1 MKTIGLLGGMSWES
15 TVHYYRI
22 INETVKEKLGG
33 LHSAKLFLYSCDF
46 DEIAQ
51 LQREG
56 AWDEAADRLA
66 CAAKSLRAA
75 GADFLVVCTNTMHIV
90 ADVIEAKA
98 EIPLFHIVE
107 PTGEEI
113 RRSGLKKV
121 GLIATRFTMEQ
132 DFYKQR
138 LRERH
143 GVEALVP
150 DEADRDLVHKVIYEE
165 LCRGIVR
172 DESREAYRK
181 IIGRL
186 VEQGAEGIILGCT
199 EISMLISPEDS
210 PVPVFDTTAL
220 HARKA
225 VEYALDT

>member
-15 TVHYYRI
+15 TVPYYRI

-46 DEIAQ
+46 EEIAQ
-51 LQREG
+51 LQRAG
-56 AWDEAADRLA
+56 AWDEAAGRLA
-66 CAAKSLRAA
+66 TAARSLRAA
-75 GADFLVVCTNTMHIV
+75 GADFLVICTNTMHLV
-90 ADVIEAKA
+90 ADAIEAEA
-98 EIPLFHIVE
+98 GIPLFHIVE

-143 GVEALVP
+143 GIEALVP
-150 DEADRDLVHKVIYEE
+150 DEADRELVHKVIYEE

-172 DESREAYRK
+172 DESRQAYRHVMR
-181 IIGRL
+181 RL
-186 VEQGAEGIILGCT
+186 VERGAEGIILGCT
-199 EISMLISPEDS
+199 EISMLVTPEDA

-225 VEYALDT
+225 AEFALE

>member
-15 TVHYYRI
+15 TVPYYRI

-46 DEIAQ
+46 EEIAQ
-51 LQREG
+51 LQRAG
-56 AWDEAADRLA
+56 AWDEAARRLTR
-66 CAAKSLRAA
+66 AAKTLRAG
-75 GADFLVVCTNTMHIV
+75 GADFLVICTNTMHLV
-90 ADVIEAKA
+90 ADTIEAEA
-98 EIPLFHIVE
+98 DIPLFHIVE
-107 PTGEEI
+107 PTGTEI

-132 DFYKQR
+132 DFYKDR

-143 GVEALVP
+143 GIEALVP
-150 DEADRDLVHKVIYEE
+150 DAEDRDTVHRVIFEE

-181 IIGRL
+181 IIRRL

-225 VEYALDT
+225 AEYALDH

>member
-1 MKTIGLLGGMSWES
+1 MKTIGVLGGMSWES
-15 TVHYYRI
+15 TVPYYRI
-22 INETVKEKLGG
+22 INEAVKEKLGG
-33 LHSAKLFLYSCDF
+33 LHSAKLFLYSCNF
-46 DEIAQ
+46 EEIVR

-56 AWDEAADRLA
+56 AWDEAADHLA
-66 CAAKSLRAA
+66 RAAKSLRAA
-75 GADFLVVCTNTMHIV
+75 GAEFLVLCTNTMHLV
-90 ADVIEAKA
+90 ADQIEAEA
-98 EIPLFHIVE
+98 GVPLFHIVE
-107 PTGEEI
+107 PTAAEI
-113 RRSGLKKV
+113 HRRGLKKV

-132 DFYKQR
+132 DFYRQR
-138 LRERH
+138 MRERH
-143 GVEALVP
+143 GIETLVP
-150 DEADRDLVHKVIYEE
+150 DEADRDVVHKVIFEE

-225 VEYALDT
+225 AEHALDT

>member
-15 TVHYYRI
+15 TVPYYRI

-46 DEIAQ
+46 EEIAR

-56 AWDEAADRLA
+56 AWEQAASHLA
-66 CAAKSLRAA
+66 GAAKSLRAA
-75 GADFLVVCTNTMHIV
+75 GADFFVLCTNTMHMV
-90 ADVIEAKA
+90 ADKIESEADV
-98 EIPLFHIVE
+98 PLFHIVE
-107 PTGEEI
+107 PTAAEI
-113 RRSGLKKV
+113 CRSCLKKV

-143 GVEALVP
+143 GIETIVP
-150 DEADRDLVHKVIYEE
+150 DEADRAVVHKVIYEE

-181 IIGRL
+181 IIRRL

-220 HARKA
+220 HACKA
-225 VEYALDT
+225 AEYALEP